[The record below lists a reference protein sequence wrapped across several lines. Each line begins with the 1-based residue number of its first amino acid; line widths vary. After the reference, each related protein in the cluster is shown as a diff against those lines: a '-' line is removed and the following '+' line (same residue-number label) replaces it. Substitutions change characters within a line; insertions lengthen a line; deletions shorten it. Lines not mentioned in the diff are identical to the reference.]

1 MSEKP
6 GIPREEDRPDDER
19 IQRWVTLAGLEAW
32 LETPMLILGV
42 AWLALLVVDLTRGL
56 SPSLTMVT
64 TVIWVIFI
72 LEFLLRFAL
81 APEKG
86 RYLRQNWLSVISL
99 LVPALRVL
107 RFARVVRV
115 MRVARAARG
124 IRLVRVVGSVNRG
137 MRSLGRTMGRRGLGY
152 VVALTLIVTFAGAAG
167 MYALESE
174 LPDGRGLQDYPSAL
188 WWTAMIMTTMGTEYW
203 PQTAEGRALCLAL
216 ALYAF
221 TVFGYVT
228 ASLASFFIGRDAEEA
243 EGELAGRAAL
253 EALRIEMVGLRQE
266 VRAMRAD
273 HPPPD
278 ESR

>member
-1 MSEKP
+1 MTPEPTRDKGP
-6 GIPREEDRPDDER
+6 PPAER
-19 IQRWVTLAGLEAW
+19 AERWATLTALEGW
-32 LETPMLILGV
+32 LETPMLFLGLV
-42 AWLALLVVDLTRGL
+42 WLALLVLDLTRGL
-56 SPSLTMVT
+56 SPLLATLA

-86 RYLRQNWLSVISL
+86 RYLRHNWLSIIAL
-99 LVPALRVL
+99 LVPALRIL

-124 IRLVRVVGSVNRG
+124 VRLVRVVGTVNRG
-137 MRSLGRTMGRRGLGY
+137 MRALGRTMGRRGLGY
-152 VVALTLIVTFAGAAG
+152 VIALTLLVTFAGAAG

-174 LPDGRGLQDYPSAL
+174 VPNRSGLHDYPSAL

-243 EGELAGRAAL
+243 DGELAGRAAL
-253 EALRIEMVGLRQE
+253 EALRAEIIGLRAE
-266 VRAMRAD
+266 VRALRSHGD
-273 HPPPD
+273 
-278 ESR
+278 SRPT

>member
-1 MSEKP
+1 MSDP
-6 GIPREEDRPDDER
+6 GGVTDQHEAEGEER
-19 IQRWVTLAGLEAW
+19 IRRWVTLAELEGW
-32 LETPMLILGV
+32 LETPMLVLGL
-42 AWLALLVVDLTRGL
+42 AWLALLILDLTRGL
-56 SPSLTMVT
+56 SPLLTALT

-86 RYLRQNWLSVISL
+86 HYLRRNWLSLISL
-99 LVPALRVL
+99 IVPALRVL
-107 RFARVVRV
+107 RFARIVRM

-137 MRSLGRTMGRRGLGY
+137 MRALGRTMGRRGLGY
-152 VVALTLIVTFAGAAG
+152 VVALTLLVTFVGAAG

-174 LPDGRGLQDYPSAL
+174 LPDGTGLRDYPSAL

-203 PQTAEGRALCLAL
+203 PRTGEGRALCLAL

-243 EGELAGRAAL
+243 EGELAGRASL
-253 EALRIEMVGLRQE
+253 EALRVEIAGLRQE
-266 VRAMRAD
+266 VRALRSERD
-273 HPPPD
+273 
-278 ESR
+278 SRQA